1 MELGWYNL
9 IESDLAS
16 ASNLERWIIES
27 SIQQGLEQGR
37 QQGRQEGREE
47 GRQTGLKMGVDL
59 GIFIG
64 QIKSFQKLLGLE
76 QSSEEELM
84 AKDSTELK
92 AFASDLEN
100 KILRNL
106 RDSKE

>member
-1 MELGWYNL
+1 LELGWYNL

-27 SIQQGLEQGR
+27 SIQQCLEQGR

-47 GRQTGLKMGVDL
+47 GRQTGLKMGVDS

-64 QIKSFQKLLGLE
+64 QIQAWAKAVGEKIESTQNSPQHTSFF
-76 QSSEEELM
+76 
-84 AKDSTELK
+84 D
-92 AFASDLEN
+92 
-100 KILRNL
+100 I
-106 RDSKE
+106 